1 MALSGLALGVG
12 SLTVAFKRLVST
24 PKLWPYALLPSLTLF
39 GLMTL
44 VLVLAAP
51 TLVHVAVAQS
61 GVTTLD
67 TWYGNAGELA
77 LTAILWI
84 TSALFAVW
92 IAIVVTPPLCAP
104 ALERLVRAE
113 EGVLGVPERAPLS
126 FWFELWCGA
135 KAQMVALVFTA
146 TAWLLLSVVSLL
158 VPALVIVTL
167 PLKVIALAI
176 ALAWSL
182 LDYPL
187 TLRGIGPKQRMRLFA
202 AQPATVLGFGVP
214 LAVLFWFPC
223 TSVLLLPVGA
233 IAATRVVWQLAER
246 DPTWHRVLTAA
257 AMPSQPPR

>member
-1 MALSGLALGVG
+1 MG

-39 GLMTL
+39 GLMTV

-51 TLVHVAVAQS
+51 TLVHEAVAQS
-61 GVTTLD
+61 GVSTLD

-92 IAIVVTPPLCAP
+92 IAIVVTPRYVRPHSNGWC
-104 ALERLVRAE
+104 ERKKE
-113 EGVLGVPERAPLS
+113 YWVPERAPLS

-187 TLRGIGPKQRMRLFA
+187 TLRGIGSKQRMRLFA

-214 LAVLFWFPC
+214 FAVLFWFPC

-246 DPTWHRVLTAA
+246 DPAWRRALTGAS
-257 AMPSQPPR
+257 MPSQPRS